1 MPTYVSLI
9 HWTDQG
15 IKNYKDTTSRAADV
29 ARLVESA
36 GGRFRELLWTV
47 GEYDA
52 VAVLE
57 FPDEET
63 AVATVLQV
71 GLLASSARTRCGPSV
86 PTKWPPSSGRQAK
99 RGSVTFKAPALN
111 SRVMVRF
118 GRPTTP
124 RVHDRRHRR
133 LPAKPDRS
141 SGAPVVCIQAA
152 CHFHARTGGKLR
164 PPAVIYGRRH

>member
-29 ARLVESA
+29 TKLVESA
-36 GGRFRELLWTV
+36 GGRFRELLWTA

-52 VAVLE
+52 VAVLD

-71 GLLASSARTRCGPSV
+71 GSAGFFRSNTMRAFS
-86 PTKWPPSSGRQAK
+86 ADE
-99 RGSVTFKAPALN
+99 
-111 SRVMVRF
+111 M
-118 GRPTTP
+118 TTIIG
-124 RVHDRRHRR
+124 
-133 LPAKPDRS
+133 K
-141 SGAPVVCIQAA
+141 
-152 CHFHARTGGKLR
+152 TG
-164 PPAVIYGRRH
+164 